1 MTSVR
6 AEVARALAP
15 DDVVAGLLGRPRS
28 IPCKY
33 LYDARGA
40 ELFEEICRLEEYYPT
55 RTELGI
61 LRQYRHAIRAWVG
74 KNARIIEYGS
84 GSGEKTR
91 LLLDH
96 LDTPREYVPIDI
108 CLPQLIYNADRLR
121 RAYTHLRVSPLHGDY
136 TKRLRLPLNGGGRAN
151 AARTVV
157 FFPGST
163 IGNFEP
169 LEAAGFLRRAAEI
182 ARPGGGGGGGLLI
195 GVDLKKPAHIL
206 ERAYND
212 ARGVTAAFNLNI
224 LAHVNALCGAD
235 FRAEQFE
242 HVAFYD
248 GARRIEMH
256 LRSLLPQ
263 RITLRAAPGGA
274 RTIDLD
280 RGELVQTEHSYKYD
294 VEEFRDL
301 VRNAGFEPRHTWLDA
316 KRWFGVFAFD
326 VP

>member
-1 MTSVR
+1 MTSIR

-15 DDVVAGLLGRPRS
+15 DDVIAGLLDTPRS

-33 LYDARGA
+33 FYDARGA

-55 RTELGI
+55 RTEVGI
-61 LRQYRHAIRAWVG
+61 LRQYRHAVRAWVG
-74 KNARIIEYGS
+74 KHARIVEYGS
-84 GSGEKTR
+84 GSGEKTQV
-91 LLLDH
+91 LLDQ

-108 CLPQLIYNADRLR
+108 CLPQLIHNADRLR
-121 RAYTHLRVSPLHGDY
+121 RAYPRLRVSPLHADY
-136 TKRLRLPLNGGGRAN
+136 TRRLRLPLNGGGS

-169 LEAAGFLRRAAEI
+169 LEAVGFLRRAAEL
-182 ARPGGGGGGGLLI
+182 AQPGGGLLI
-195 GVDLKKPAHIL
+195 GVDLKKPARIL

-224 LAHVNALCGAD
+224 LAHLNALCGAD
-235 FRAEQFE
+235 FRVEQFE

-248 GARRIEMH
+248 GTRRIEMH
-256 LRSLLPQ
+256 LRSLVPQ
-263 RITLRAAPGGA
+263 RVTLPAAPVGA
-274 RTIDLD
+274 LTIDLD
-280 RGELVQTEHSYKYD
+280 RGEMVQTEHSYKYD

-301 VRNAGFEPRHTWLDA
+301 ARNAGFEPRHTWLDA
-316 KRWFGVFAFD
+316 RRWFGVFAFD

>member
-1 MTSVR
+1 MTTIR
-6 AEVARALAP
+6 AEIARALAP
-15 DDVVAGLLGRPRS
+15 DDVIAGLVGTPRS

-33 LYDARGA
+33 FYDSRGA

-55 RTELGI
+55 RTEVGI
-61 LRQYRHAIRAWVG
+61 LRQYGRAVRAWVG

-91 LLLDH
+91 ILLDH
-96 LDTPREYVPIDI
+96 LDAPREYVPIDI
-108 CLPQLIYNADRLR
+108 CLPQLIHNADRLR
-121 RAYTHLRVSPLHGDY
+121 RAYAHLRVSPLHGDY
-136 TKRLRLPLNGGGRAN
+136 TKRLRLPLNGGGS

-169 LEAAGFLRRAAEI
+169 LEAVGFLRRAAEI
-182 ARPGGGGGGGLLI
+182 ARPGGGLLI
-195 GVDLKKPAHIL
+195 GVDLKKPARIL

-224 LAHVNALCGAD
+224 LAHLNALCGAD
-235 FRAEQFE
+235 FRVEQFE

-256 LRSLLPQ
+256 LRSLVPQ
-263 RITLRAAPGGA
+263 RVTLRAAPGGA
-274 RTIDLD
+274 LTIDLD

-301 VRNAGFEPRHTWLDA
+301 ARNAGFELRHTWLDA